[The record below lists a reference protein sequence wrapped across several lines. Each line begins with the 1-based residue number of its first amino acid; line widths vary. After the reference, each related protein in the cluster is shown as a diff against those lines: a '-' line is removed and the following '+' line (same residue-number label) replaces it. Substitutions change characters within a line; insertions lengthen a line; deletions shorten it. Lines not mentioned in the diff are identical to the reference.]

1 MINLDILIYDAEKN
15 DKLLCIHDF
24 LHSEM
29 EKKHF
34 AVCPCEIDR
43 ENIDKFI
50 SDGNEEKMLYIA
62 AENVEKSVV
71 NVRTFGRFE
80 VFINNYAV
88 DFHSSKA
95 KELFALCIDRR
106 GRNISIQEAAD
117 VLWENRPFDIKV
129 KKLYNKAV
137 MDIRKTFSRF
147 GITNMIH
154 TSRGYCNV
162 NMNLIDCDYFL
173 FLENDA
179 ERIRQF
185 NGSYMAEYSW
195 AEETLAYLVRINEK

>member
-34 AVCPCEIDR
+34 TLCKCEIDR

-50 SDGNEEKMLYIA
+50 SDGNEEKMMYIA

-80 VFINNYAV
+80 VFIDNYAV
-88 DFHSSKA
+88 DFHNSKA

-117 VLWENRPFDIKV
+117 ALWENRPFDIKV
-129 KKLYNKAV
+129 KKLYSKAI
-137 MDIRKTFSRF
+137 MDIRKAFSRF
-147 GITNMIH
+147 GITNIMH

-162 NMNLIDCDYFL
+162 NINLVYCDYFL

-179 ERIRQF
+179 ESIRQF

>member
-1 MINLDILIYDAEKN
+1 MINLDILVYDAEKN
-15 DKLLCIHDF
+15 EKLLCIHDF
-24 LHSEM
+24 AHGEM

-34 AVCPCEIDR
+34 TVCPCRVER

-50 SDGNEEKMLYIA
+50 SDGREEKLLYIA
-62 AENVEKSVV
+62 AENIEKSVI

-80 VFINNYAV
+80 VFINDLAV

-106 GRNISIQEAAD
+106 GRNISIEEATD
-117 VLWENRPFDIKV
+117 ILWENRPFDTKV
-129 KKLYNKAV
+129 KKLYSKAV
-137 MDIRKTFSRF
+137 MNIRKTFSRF
-147 GITNMIH
+147 GITGILH

-162 NMNLIDCDYFL
+162 NINLINCDYFL
-173 FLENDA
+173 FLQNDT
-179 ERIRQF
+179 ESIRQF
-185 NGSYMAEYSW
+185 DGSYMAGYSW